1 MTDINRDDLL
11 EMRQDNIGR
20 LFQRAARAYSELALE
35 KFKKYGY
42 DDLSLFHTALISNLD
57 VEGSQIST
65 AIAERAGVSKQAMGQ
80 LAKELEAKGLIQRV
94 PDPSDKRAVLLKF
107 TEDGIKFLEV
117 AYQIKLEIESEYA
130 DIIGE
135 ENMLILRDLLGQLVG
150 LKRRD
155 CENQR
160 LRAW

>member
-1 MTDINRDDLL
+1 MTDINHDDLL

-42 DDLSLFHTALISNLD
+42 EDLSLFHTALISNLD

-65 AIAERAGVSKQAMGQ
+65 IAERAGVSKQAMGQ

-107 TEDGIKFLEV
+107 TDDGIKFLEV

-130 DIIGE
+130 DIIGD
-135 ENMLILRDLLGQLVG
+135 ENMLILRDLLGQLV
-150 LKRRD
+150 R
-155 CENQR
+155 
-160 LRAW
+160 